1 MKMMDSGVKLKMR
14 EKMKNYMI
22 PALAALLMA
31 ASCSQEKAVSPVDI
45 TIYATAPD
53 FGALA
58 EDDTRIVVSDEGNF
72 TWKTGDQI
80 GVFLEGQDAPVA
92 LTLASGAGT
101 GRASFI
107 GPVSGTLTGYAF
119 YPWNSETRMSG
130 TVLNLVINHTTSY
143 NDGRANALLYA
154 EGLSDGA
161 EVTFKQLASLVKVT
175 YKEIPSTVAMFR
187 FVSKG
192 EGMNLSGTASADLS
206 EDNPVIQTPIS
217 SSGEKANYT
226 INLTNGTPKGEMSF
240 YVPVTPGDYN
250 FTAQLRNQSY
260 ALLSRATANRASL
273 AVAPKTLQ
281 VLPAITVQGIYTF
294 ENGVRPE
301 NITDL
306 ASQSGKMLSVVDNPF
321 SSFASKSGGKVLKG
335 DLSGGTN
342 STSGYFM
349 LYLKGN
355 GQGGSVADKQYVPGA
370 VRGNLKTFRLRFYH
384 TSTTC
389 FPRVQSNVNGTNYL
403 PSAINGHD
411 FTGDNQTEENWN
423 AWFKTDD
430 WNILEWG
437 SSIWGKT
444 SFGDIITLN
453 IRPFSLWSGSNI
465 PAGAATED
473 TPRIFYIDDIEF
485 LE

>member
-1 MKMMDSGVKLKMR
+1 MSTM
-14 EKMKNYMI
+14 MKNVKI
-22 PALAALLMA
+22 FALAALLIL
-31 ASCSQEKAVSPVDI
+31 ASCSQERTVTPTDI
-45 TIYATAPD
+45 TIYATVS
-53 FGALA
+53 
-58 EDDTRIVVSDEGNF
+58 DDATKIVVDDNGDF
-72 TWKTGDQI
+72 TWKAGDQI
-80 GVFLEGQDAPVA
+80 GVFVEGQDAPVA

-101 GRASFI
+101 GKAAFS
-107 GPVSGTLTGYAF
+107 GPASGTLTGYAF
-119 YPWNSETRMSG
+119 YPYNSATRMSG
-130 TVLNLVINHTTSY
+130 TVLQLAIAHTTSY

-154 EGLSDGA
+154 KGISDGA
-161 EVTFKQLASLVKVT
+161 EVSFHQLASLVKVT

-187 FVSKG
+187 FVSRG

-206 EDNPVIQTPIS
+206 EENPVIQIPVSTS
-217 SSGEKANYT
+217 SEKANYT
-226 INLTNGTPKGEMSF
+226 INITEGTPKGEMNF

-250 FTAQLRNQSY
+250 FTAQLRNKSY
-260 ALLSRATANRASL
+260 SPLSRATVNKTSL
-273 AVAPKTLQ
+273 DVAPRTLQ
-281 VLPAITVQGIYTF
+281 ILPAITVPGIYTF

-306 ASQSGKMLSVVDNPF
+306 ASQGGNMLRVVDNPF
-321 SSFASKSGGKVLKG
+321 SSFASTSGGKVLKG
-335 DLSGGTN
+335 DLSTGTN

-355 GQGGSVADKQYVPGA
+355 GQGGSVADKQYIPGS
-370 VRGNLKTFRLRFYH
+370 VRGNMKTFRLRFYH

-389 FPRVQSNVNGTNYL
+389 FPRVQSNVNSGTNYL

-430 WNILEWG
+430 WNILEW
-437 SSIWGKT
+437 SCSIWGKT

-453 IRPFSLWSGSNI
+453 IRPFSLWNGSNI
-465 PAGAATED
+465 PAGAATEA
-473 TPRIFYIDDIEF
+473 TPRIFYIDDVEF